1 MKKTFPLQI
10 EGRHPDRV
18 LDAIKN
24 ELRKY
29 LKRERRRDLPAGA
42 AFEMLTP
49 GGGGWGAP

>member
-29 LKRERRRDLPAGA
+29 LKRERRRDLPAGVDYWD
-42 AFEMLTP
+42 FDCRFGLSQDS
-49 GGGGWGAP
+49 